1 MMLFKDR
8 WRACAALAL
17 SAGMLMS
24 CLSGCEQAG
33 ITADVP
39 VPDVQDTVQAGIDP
53 PGSDTVQDIQPGT
66 TVIPGRHKN
75 EDETSKPDETAQDGP
90 TADTQP
96 DVTAQPDT
104 QDDPEPVGDP
114 EPEPEP
120 DPPVDPAVYGELPES
135 ARADDSYFDDA
146 VFIGDSVTL
155 MLQYYAMK
163 QRAEDPTFL
172 GTASFLTA
180 GSFSYRHAVTAV
192 TETSIHPTYNG
203 TKMLVEDAIALMGAK
218 KIYIM
223 LGMNDIANK
232 NYTAT
237 MENVQTL
244 VSRIL
249 AKNPD
254 AQFFFESVTPR
265 MANSEHSY
273 LNNEIIRG
281 FNELL
286 SAYAAENGFY
296 FVNIY
301 AGICDENG
309 ALPALYCSD
318 PVSEGGNGMGIHFT
332 YDGCKVWTDY
342 LYTHTA

>member
-1 MMLFKDR
+1 MMLFNDR
-8 WRACAALAL
+8 WKACAALLL

-24 CLSGCEQAG
+24 CFSGCENAAVS
-33 ITADVP
+33 ADISEG
-39 VPDVQDTVQAGIDP
+39 DKIDTIQAGIDA
-53 PGSDTVQDIQPGT
+53 PGTDTAQDAHPGT
-66 TVIPGRHKN
+66 TVIPGRHK
-75 EDETSKPDETAQDGP
+75 DDGQKPDDKNDNP
-90 TADTQP
+90 VTADP
-96 DVTAQPDT
+96 DPVLGPDEDT
-104 QDDPEPVGDP
+104 KDEQDPP
-114 EPEPEP
+114 PEP
-120 DPPVDPAVYGELPES
+120 DPPPVDTVVYGELPEGP
-135 ARADDSYFDDA
+135 RADDSYFDDA

-163 QRAEDPTFL
+163 QRAEDPNFL
-172 GTASFLTA
+172 GKANFLTA

-192 TETSIHPTYNG
+192 TEASIHPTYNG
-203 TKMLVEDAIALMGAK
+203 TKMLVEDAISQMGAK

-232 NYTAT
+232 NYTQT

-244 VSRIL
+244 VSRVL

-254 AQFFFESVTPR
+254 AQFYFESVTPR

-273 LNNEIIRG
+273 LNNEMIRG

-286 SAYAAENGFY
+286 SEYAAENGYY

-309 ALPALYCSD
+309 ALPAQYCSD

>member
-1 MMLFKDR
+1 MILFIDR
-8 WRACAALAL
+8 WKTCAALVL
-17 SAGMLMS
+17 SAGVLIS
-24 CLSGCEQAG
+24 CFSGCEHAAASKDTLNEDTPDTIQAG
-33 ITADVP
+33 IEAPGADI
-39 VPDVQDTVQAGIDP
+39 A
-53 PGSDTVQDIQPGT
+53 SDAHTGT

-75 EDETSKPDETAQDGP
+75 EDAPKPDDAVQDDP
-90 TADTQP
+90 AVDTQ
-96 DVTAQPDT
+96 TDT
-104 QDDPEPVGDP
+104 VAEPVDDQDTPDDPEPVD
-114 EPEPEP
+114 EP
-120 DPPVDPAVYGELPES
+120 DPPPVNPTVSGELAEGP
-135 ARADDSYFDDA
+135 RVDDSYFDDA

-163 QRAEDPTFL
+163 QRAEDPSFL
-172 GTASFLTA
+172 GKANFLTA

-192 TETSIHPTYNG
+192 TESSIHPSYNG
-203 TKMLVEDAIALMGAK
+203 TKMLVEDAIAQMGAK

-237 MENVQTL
+237 MENVETL

-254 AQFFFESVTPR
+254 VQFLFESVTPR

-273 LNNEIIRG
+273 LNNEMIRG
-281 FNELL
+281 FNSLL
-286 SAYAAENGFY
+286 SQYAADNGY
-296 FVNIY
+296 CFVNIY

-309 ALPALYCSD
+309 ALPAMYCSD